1 MTTQLHPIMAASSI
15 SRKEL
20 SNRAAQIV
28 EELAE
33 MKRSFFVDG
42 IETPMK
48 VRATLEAELAKIR
61 LSSIQLKN
69 EENKKYMQIRQL
81 RGEILRLRL
90 IAMGFP
96 NLIEE
101 CNAEA
106 ESQWQTTNAATQP
119 VEPKLQQSWD
129 RAIKLEQDM
138 PESLRGSHV

>member
-1 MTTQLHPIMAASSI
+1 MNNDISPKLAATMGA
-15 SRKEL
+15 KEL

-28 EELAE
+28 AELAE

-42 IETPMK
+42 IEKPMK
-48 VRATLEAELAKIR
+48 VRATLEAELAKLR

-69 EENKKYMQIRQL
+69 EENTKKMQIRQL

-129 RAIKLEQDM
+129 RAKRLEQEL
-138 PESLRGSHV
+138 PESLRGVM